1 MPTNPIPEP
10 EDHILDKFSPH
21 IATWFRDVFAHP
33 TPVQTAAWSAI
44 SAGENALVVAPTG
57 SGKTLAAFLWALN
70 TLATAPGQTRLPVVN
85 PTTKTS
91 LQETLTAESDGNTT
105 EKPRPHPTTS
115 NMIETAGVPAHA
127 PSGGATHSQIDTQ
140 ADTQTDASAGVK
152 ILYISPLK
160 ALGTDVELNLRA
172 PLTGINH
179 TAARLGIHHPDIT
192 VAVRSGDTTAAERA
206 AHIRNPPDILITTPE
221 SAYLMLTSKA
231 ATILSTVTT
240 VIIDEIHA
248 IAGTKRG
255 VHLAL
260 TLERLEHLVEKPLQ
274 RIGLSATVRPHET
287 IARFL
292 GGRHPV
298 TIIDPPATKTWD
310 LSVVV
315 PVPDMSDLPAPELG
329 STIGD
334 YTIDDPLGL
343 ASPLVADA
351 TDDSEALDGSALG
364 SSEMLGGSN
373 VPEAADSSET
383 PDAVAGPDAGMISDP
398 PVVLGATSAGAANLD
413 IPVASD
419 TTTSIWPHIEQH
431 LYATIMAHQ
440 STLVFVNS
448 RRIAE
453 KLTAKLNEL
462 HAHACAHDRA
472 RAAGVGVQGGDDTD
486 GADTWSAQ
494 QTLSIPPAA
503 RRGRPPA
510 DMMKPSDE
518 IVTAPRD
525 IARAHH
531 GSVAQE
537 ERARTETLLKEG
549 LIKAVVATSSLELG
563 IDMGAIDLVVQ
574 IESPPS
580 VASGL
585 QRVGRAGHIV
595 GAASTGIFYPKHRAD
610 LVNTAVTV
618 QRMRAGLIEEIRIP
632 TNALDVLLQ
641 HTIAAVSVADWDVEQ
656 WFETVTRAYP
666 YHNLDR
672 EVFDAVINL
681 ASGSYPSTD
690 FAELRPRII
699 YDRITGTLSARPG
712 AQRIAVTSGGT
723 IADRGMFGVFLLGGG
738 EGARRVGEL
747 DEEMVYESRV
757 GDVFTLG
764 ASSWRIEEITRDQV
778 LVTPAPGSSGRL
790 PFWLGD
796 QVGRP
801 AELGRAVGEFRRAVA
816 QSLAVDSAQGV
827 AEKPNVESEQI
838 FDGLDEWSSD
848 NIRRFISEQRD
859 ATGIVP
865 DEKTLLVE
873 RFRDEVGDW
882 RVVLHSPYGRGV
894 NAAWALA
901 VGAKIS
907 SDMGIDAQPVSGDD
921 GIVLRLPES
930 DVVPGA
936 GLFQIDPDDIADIV
950 AEQVGNSALF
960 AARFRECAARGL
972 LLPRHNPGKRA
983 PLWQQRQ
990 RAAQLLDVARKYP
1003 NFPIILEAVRE
1014 CLQDVYDLP
1023 ALVQLCED
1031 IRGMRVRIVEVE
1043 TMQPSPFAVAMLFTY
1058 TGAFIYETDS
1068 PLAEKRAAALALDPK
1083 LLAKLLGS
1091 VELRDLLDPDIIA
1104 DVDARLR
1111 RIAPDRR
1118 ARTREELIDALRIL
1132 GPIPIADL
1140 PQHMLVDAFHID
1152 DLDRQRV
1159 MRVRI
1164 AGVEH
1169 LAQVSDAPL
1178 LRDGLGI
1185 PVPPGVAAPTA
1196 LVPDAL
1202 EQLASR
1208 WCRTRGP
1215 FLLAD
1220 MVAAFG
1226 LAPGVAHNLLS
1237 GLVDT
1242 GLIIVGHYRHG
1253 VDEPEYVA
1261 ADVLKLIRSHS
1272 LAAARAQTQPVS
1284 HSAYAR
1290 FLIDWHGI
1298 SPIGTTGQPCHDSL
1312 DVGDEIYA
1320 VCEQLAGVR
1329 LPASAWETLILPS
1342 RVRDYNPADLQQLCH
1357 DGDIR
1362 IVGAGLA
1369 GTNDPWVLLLPAEY
1383 AADLVPV
1390 EVEPPT
1396 LSPAARSIYDMM
1408 SGSPGGGFLFDS
1420 LVDQVGDP
1428 AATRAALWELFDCGL
1443 VSPDSFAPLAARLA
1457 QGKTAHRTSRTPVRS
1472 RLRADRPGRSG
1483 RQGRMGR
1490 MGRDHAVV
1498 IHQTPPD
1505 MTGRWGLSPIPTAD
1519 PTSRSVALGEAW
1531 LDRYGVVTRG
1541 AIQAENVLGGFALAY
1556 KVLSG
1561 FEESGKA
1568 LRGHFITDLGAAQFA
1583 TAAVIDRLRGFAD
1596 TDDVTGWPSG
1606 TSEPNVCVI
1615 AACDPANPYG
1625 AALPWPGD
1633 GKSPSRAA
1641 GALVVLADGLPAA
1654 HLTRGGKTLT
1664 WFPSPRA
1671 EISEETIIRLVVQA
1685 LSGAVGKNLTTR
1697 ITIEKLNGKPV
1708 HESPHLEAFRT
1719 AGARLTPSG
1728 LRIGAPAV
1736 PRPQKRGRSVAEAIE
1751 QLGDGLPGSSGRG
1764 STGRRRWR

>member
-105 EKPRPHPTTS
+105 EKPRTHPTTPG
-115 NMIETAGVPAHA
+115 MIDTPDGSASVPNSRVSTA
-127 PSGGATHSQIDTQ
+127 QID
-140 ADTQTDASAGVK
+140 APAGVK

-240 VIIDEIHA
+240 IIVDEIHA

-351 TDDSEALDGSALG
+351 ADDSEALDGSALG
-364 SSEMLGGSN
+364 SSEMLGGS
-373 VPEAADSSET
+373 ET
-383 PDAVAGPDAGMISDP
+383 SNAVVGPDAGMISDP
-398 PVVLGATSAGAANLD
+398 PVVSGATSASGAATLD
-413 IPVASD
+413 VPVASD

-462 HAHACAHDRA
+462 HAHTCAHDRA

-486 GADTWSAQ
+486 GADTWLARQ
-494 QTLSIPPAA
+494 APPIPPAA
-503 RRGRPPA
+503 SRRRPLA

-641 HTIAAVSVADWDVEQ
+641 HTIAAVSVADWDIEQ

-723 IADRGMFGVFLLGGG
+723 IADRGMFGVFLLGGSD
-738 EGARRVGEL
+738 GARRVGEL

-778 LVTPAPGSSGRL
+778 LVTPVPGSSGRL

-816 QSLAVDSAQGV
+816 QSLAAESAGD
-827 AEKPNVESEQI
+827 AGEKRNVEYEQI
-838 FDGLDEWSSD
+838 FDGLDEWASG
-848 NIRRFISEQRD
+848 NIRRFISEQQD
-859 ATGIVP
+859 ATDIVP

-972 LLPRHNPGKRA
+972 LLPRRNPGKRA

-1003 NFPIILEAVRE
+1003 NFPIILESVRE

-1091 VELRDLLDPDIIA
+1091 VELRDLLDPDIIT

-1118 ARTREELIDALRIL
+1118 ARTAEELIDALRIL
-1132 GPIPIADL
+1132 GPIPLADL
-1140 PQHMLVDAFHID
+1140 PQHTLVDAFRID
-1152 DLDRQRV
+1152 ELDRQRV

-1185 PVPPGVAAPTA
+1185 PVPPGVAAPTD

-1226 LAPGVAHNLLS
+1226 LAPGVAHSLLS
-1237 GLVDT
+1237 GLVEA

-1253 VDEPEYVA
+1253 VAEPEYVA
-1261 ADVLKLIRSHS
+1261 VDVLKLLRSRS

-1290 FLIDWHGI
+1290 FLTDWHGI
-1298 SPIGTTGQPCHDSL
+1298 SPIGATDQPRHDGL
-1312 DVGDEIYA
+1312 DGGDDIFA

-1383 AADLVPV
+1383 ATDLIPM

-1408 SGSPGGGFLFDS
+1408 SESPGGGFLFDS
-1420 LVDQVGDP
+1420 LVHQVGDP

-1443 VSPDSFAPLAARLA
+1443 VSPDSFAPLTARLA
-1457 QGKTAHRTSRTPVRS
+1457 QGKTTHRTNRSPARS
-1472 RLRADRPGRSG
+1472 RLRAGRPGRP
-1483 RQGRMGR
+1483 GRMGR
-1490 MGRDHAVV
+1490 ISRGNAGAV
-1498 IHQTPPD
+1498 HQTPPD
-1505 MTGRWGLSPIPTAD
+1505 MTGRWGLSPIPATD

-1541 AIQAENVLGGFALAY
+1541 AVQSENILGGFALAY

-1625 AALPWPGD
+1625 ATLPWPGD

-1641 GALVVLADGLPAA
+1641 GALVVLADGLPLA

-1664 WFPSPRA
+1664 WFPPPRA
-1671 EISEETIIRLVVQA
+1671 GISEETIIGLVVQG
-1685 LSGAVGKNLTTR
+1685 LSGAVAKNLTVR
-1697 ITIEKLNGKPV
+1697 ITVEKLNGEPV
-1708 HESPHLEAFRT
+1708 HESPHLDAFRA

-1728 LRIGAPAV
+1728 LRIGAPSV
-1736 PRPQKRGRSVAEAIE
+1736 PRPQKRGRSVNEAIE
-1751 QLGDGLPGSSGRG
+1751 QLGDGLPGLSGRG